1 MSIFITFQSGRTETD
16 ERNKHSGDI
25 FSGSDLQFPD
35 LNFLSYHVVH
45 LQKTTH
51 SPASTLEVIN
61 SGEKILQIKLR
72 KSIMNLLFTCLSG
85 LP

>member
-1 MSIFITFQSGRTETD
+1 MSIFITFQSVWRTETD

-25 FSGSDLQFPD
+25 FSRSDLQFPD
-35 LNFLSYHVVH
+35 LNFLSNHVVH
-45 LQKTTH
+45 LQKTP

-72 KSIMNLLFTCLSG
+72 KSIYLTKRHSTAD
-85 LP
+85 P